1 MPLMDLLRRALGVG
15 AIVMLLLAAPLVVL
29 PRTIVEGIM
38 GQSPIGDDVWIRL
51 FGAAGVALGLVHV
64 LIIRKLEDLWWWC
77 WAFVV
82 FDGSASVIALS
93 HAAVGLPA
101 GSAAW
106 PWWLFGGVTALFT
119 TLYVVGLAKAGQEK
133 PFA

>member
-1 MPLMDLLRRALGVG
+1 MTVLRRALGVG
-15 AIVMLLLAAPLVVL
+15 AFSLVFLSAPLIVV
-29 PRTIVEGIM
+29 PRTIVEDVL
-38 GQSPIGDDVWIRL
+38 GQTQVGDDVWIRL
-51 FGAAGVALGLVHV
+51 FGAGCLALGLFHV

-82 FDGSASVIALS
+82 FDGSVSVICLS

-106 PWWLFGGVTALFT
+106 PWWLLGGAAAVFT
-119 TLYVVGLAKAGQEK
+119 TLYLVGLAGAGQEK